1 MTTGQ
6 LIRDFRLKKGL
17 TQEDLSES
25 TGLSVRTIQRIE
37 KDEVVARAFTLQN
50 IADALD
56 IEFNLLNNSID
67 DSTSES
73 DVKEAKVWLPLLH
86 LSGLFLFLL
95 PPIIIWIL
103 KRDEIVKMREHGIDV
118 INFQLSMW
126 IIMVPCGILAFLLIT
141 IPVIIF
147 MGFFSTVIIVMNTFK
162 VINNQPYKYPMSI
175 KFLKS

>member
-1 MTTGQ
+1 MHA
-6 LIRDFRLKKGL
+6 RLRESNFCAGDRFFERARFCSCLFFLLVRSRCKK
-17 TQEDLSES
+17 QVSSYLS
-25 TGLSVRTIQRIE
+25 RTSW
-37 KDEVVARAFTLQN
+37 N
-50 IADALD
+50 ALD
-56 IEFNLLNNSID
+56 IEFNLLNNNID

-95 PPIIIWIL
+95 PPVIIWIL
-103 KRDEIVKMREHGIDV
+103 KRDEILKMREHGIDV

-126 IIMVPCGILAFLLIT
+126 IIMVPCGIFAFLLIT

-147 MGFFSTVIIVMNTFK
+147 MGFFSTVIIIINTFK